1 MYANDRSINKLTLF
15 EILLVFLIIVA
26 TLFQMSNIV
35 SICFYLSFA
44 VEFLL
49 LYYVLKYNNGKNDIS
64 LVLLIIIMLFSLI
77 NISVNGI
84 VCQATIISFEY
95 YKKWIMFNSTLVLF
109 YLARY
114 ISLSRKQLKLITLLS
129 IVCSCLYGIAFL
141 RFPELTYIFRGVL
154 NYDYITFGFSNP
166 NQTGLFLLALCII
179 CVNGVFIFEKAIFKV
194 LSIASSG
201 ICVYFI
207 IFSKARNSLIALLLV
222 VALVIFFIINEK
234 KSISKHVIVFSIVYP
249 MIFSIVYMLLID
261 NEKVQ
266 EIFSFLI
273 SSGKGLDSRLN
284 EWDELFKLAS
294 SNLIFGAYSTMS
306 NGTGVSQGLNT
317 FVDVLTSYGF
327 VVYILFLCLLYQCIM
342 VVNRDGNRIS
352 SIILYGFLGLL
363 FAGAGEAAM
372 FSGGTGFSIF
382 AFELLVTVNSI
393 KRLVLQ
399 RRIKLCVPR

>member
-84 VCQATIISFEY
+84 VCQATVISFEY
-95 YKKWIMFNSTLVLF
+95 YKKWIMFNATLVLF

-129 IVCSCLYGIAFL
+129 IVCACLYIIAFL
-141 RFPELTYIFRGVL
+141 KFPRLTYIFRGVL
-154 NYDYITFGFSNP
+154 NYDYITFGFPNP
-166 NQTGLFLLALCII
+166 NQTGLFLLALCIV
-179 CVNGVFIFEKAIFKV
+179 CVNGVFLFKRIIFKV
-194 LSIASSG
+194 LSIVSSG

-207 IFSKARNSLIALLLV
+207 IFSRARNSIIALLLV
-222 VALVIFFIINEK
+222 VALVVLFIISGK
-234 KSISKHVIVFSIVYP
+234 KLISKYVIVLSIVYP
-249 MIFSIVYMLLID
+249 MIFAIVYRILIG

-266 EIFSFLI
+266 DVFSFFV
-273 SSGKGLDSRLN
+273 SSGKGLDSRLD
-284 EWDELFKLAS
+284 EWNELFRLAS

-306 NGTGVSQGLNT
+306 NGTGTSQGLNT
-317 FVDVLTSYGF
+317 GVDVFTSYGC
-327 VVYILFLCLLYQCIM
+327 VVYLLSIYLLYQCVKEI
-342 VVNRDGNRIS
+342 NRDGNRVS

-372 FSGGTGFSIF
+372 FSGGTGFSII
-382 AFELLVTVNSI
+382 AFELLVTSNSM
-393 KRLVLQ
+393 KRIAE
-399 RRIKLCVPR
+399 RG